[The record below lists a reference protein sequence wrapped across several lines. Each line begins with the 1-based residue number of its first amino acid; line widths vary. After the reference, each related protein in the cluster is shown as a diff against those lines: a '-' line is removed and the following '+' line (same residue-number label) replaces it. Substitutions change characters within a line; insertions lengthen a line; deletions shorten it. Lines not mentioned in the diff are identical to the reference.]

1 MNELPKR
8 KATRLPEY
16 DYSANAA
23 YFVTVC
29 TEGRRRVLGRI
40 VGGGVLDAPSVQ
52 LSAYGTMAEE
62 TLLEMDAFYEDVS
75 ADAYIVMPNHVHFIL
90 RIHAN
95 RGPSRTPAPTNARLP
110 AFVSTWKRFTNRKAG
125 KSLWQRSFYDHVIRN
140 AAEYLRVWQYM
151 EENPAHWVEDEYYR
165 E

>member
-1 MNELPKR
+1 
-8 KATRLPEY
+8 
-16 DYSANAA
+16 
-23 YFVTVC
+23 
-29 TEGRRRVLGRI
+29 
-40 VGGGVLDAPSVQ
+40 
-52 LSAYGTMAEE
+52 MAEE